1 MRKLAIAL
9 AGAAALATAPAA
21 NAALTI
27 LSTAPAGISI
37 TGPTTSGTTSTFGF
51 SAANVPLG
59 AFDYVINFTS
69 DLAAFFDATVTTS
82 TSSVTFSNVTLNG
95 IAFTDLFGNQNYKLI
110 PAQFFAANTPLTL
123 DIMGNNTDTTG
134 SFGGSITAASP
145 VPEPATWG
153 LMLLGFGGMG
163 VAIRRGRK
171 SKVRLA
177 QVA

>member
-9 AGAAALATAPAA
+9 AGAAALAMTSTA

-27 LSTAPAGISI
+27 TSTAPAGISI
-37 TGPTTSGTTSTFGF
+37 TGPSTSGTTSTFGF
-51 SAANVPLG
+51 SAANLSQG
-59 AFDYVINFTS
+59 AFDYFITFTS
-69 DLAAFFDATVTTS
+69 DLAAIFNASVTTS
-82 TSSVTFSNVTLNG
+82 TPSVTFSSVTLNG
-95 IAFTDLFGNQNYKLI
+95 IALTDTYASQNFNLI
-110 PAQFFAANTPLTL
+110 PAAFFDANTPLTL
-123 DIMGNNTDTTG
+123 EIVGNNSASSG
-134 SFGGSITAASP
+134 SFGGSITASSP